1 MLSGLPLLGNLLDY
15 ARDPGALFR
24 RGYETHGTIFSIR
37 LGPVRAAVLLGP
49 EHHAFF
55 FDQTDKVLSVGRTF
69 KWMVPIFGNKF
80 PLTAE
85 ASDHEKYFP
94 IYALPFQAKRMPG
107 YVESMLC
114 ETMDWLRSLGDEGQ
128 LELKESFGELVIR
141 ISSRAILGA
150 EVRERLGH
158 ELPNL
163 FRYLTWGT
171 RSHFTRSSLSRFIG
185 PVRRGAKR
193 TLHEAMRHVI
203 AERCAHPGEHR
214 DFLQVLLDARRDYKF
229 LLTDELIIDLLLGL
243 VAVGQPNTTAHAMWA
258 LILLLQHPDYL
269 ASVLDQQ
276 EAVLGSEASVDLP
289 ALRKLRFLDWALK
302 EAERLRPGVVVIGRY
317 NLRAYE
323 RGGYYIPQGWRTFIS
338 PAASHRL
345 AGVFSKPD
353 IYDPERFSPERA
365 EHNEKPFSIIGFGAG
380 SHHCLG
386 EHFAL
391 TEIKVILSLLLQ
403 RYTLELVDPNPRPAA
418 GPHIKY
424 PQSPVRIRYRRR

>member
-15 ARDPGALFR
+15 ARDPSALFQ
-24 RGYETHGTIFSIR
+24 RGYETHGAIFSIR

-69 KWMVPIFGNKF
+69 QWMVPIFGNKF
-80 PLTAE
+80 PLATE
-85 ASDHEKYFP
+85 ASDHEKLFP

-107 YVESMLC
+107 YVEAMVC
-114 ETMDWLRSLGDEGQ
+114 ETMEWLRSLGDEGQ
-128 LELKESFGELVIR
+128 FELRESFGELVIR
-141 ISSRAILGA
+141 IAARAILGA

-158 ELPNL
+158 ELSNL
-163 FRYLTWGT
+163 FSYLTWGT
-171 RSHFTRSSLSRFIG
+171 RSHFTRSNLSRFAG
-185 PVRRGAKR
+185 PIRGGAKR

-203 AERCAHPGEHR
+203 AERGAHPGEHR
-214 DFLQVLLDARRDYKF
+214 DSLQLLLDARRDYKG

-258 LILLLQHPDYL
+258 LTLLLQHPDYL

-276 EAVLGSEASVDLP
+276 EAVLGSEASMDLP

-302 EAERLRPGVVVIGRY
+302 EAERLRPGVVVMGRY
-317 NLRAYE
+317 NLKGYE

-345 AGVFSKPD
+345 SAVFSKPD
-353 IYDPERFSPERA
+353 IYDPERFSPKRA
-365 EHNEKPFSIIGFGAG
+365 EHRKKPFSVIGFGG
-380 SHHCLG
+380 GGRHCLG

-391 TEIKVILSLLLQ
+391 MEIKVILSLLLQ
-403 RYTLELVDPNPRPAA
+403 RYTLELLDPNPRPTA
-418 GPHIKY
+418 GPEIKF